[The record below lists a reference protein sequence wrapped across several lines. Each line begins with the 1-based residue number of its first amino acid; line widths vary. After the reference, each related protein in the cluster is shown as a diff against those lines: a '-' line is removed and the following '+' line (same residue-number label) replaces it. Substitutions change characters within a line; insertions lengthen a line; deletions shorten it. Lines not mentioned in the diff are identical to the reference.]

1 MVKHRRRGCR
11 LLHIDHWHVCHL
23 TCPYGFKSW
32 LHHTPWSLKNT
43 FLLKQYIIHILSRV
57 SFNGMV
63 FYSCKKQLAYAWS
76 ILIPRV
82 VRIDI
87 SYIYNNIVLCHQ
99 KASQQYWIQ
108 PFCSYTWCDKYLL
121 RDHKSFIQD
130 TVFFTIYIYMARPTC
145 HTRITP
151 SVYPE

>member
-1 MVKHRRRGCR
+1 M
-11 LLHIDHWHVCHL
+11 
-23 TCPYGFKSW
+23 S
-32 LHHTPWSLKNT
+32 S
-43 FLLKQYIIHILSRV
+43 
-57 SFNGMV
+57 
-63 FYSCKKQLAYAWS
+63 LAYRPLACLSSHMSLWVQIMVASHTVVIKKYFFIKTIYYSYS
-76 ILIPRV
+76 IQSLFQRYGVLFMQKATSICMVYSHYENLIPRV